1 MPRCT
6 VCTHQDR
13 SQIERALIK
22 GDTSQRAIA
31 RQYDVSHG
39 AINRHVHAGHVAKLL
54 TKADIPALAAV
65 VVEEDAVRVQANGVM
80 EDLAQMKREAFDVL
94 KEARGWALQTGVDG
108 RVIGPGQKD
117 IWTVRL
123 QAVNSLNKTVE
134 TIGKVTGELAEKHLH
149 VHTSPEWLLLREV
162 IVKALAPYPE
172 AKAAVVAAIQA
183 SNGSFNEGV

>member
-1 MPRCT
+1 M
-6 VCTHQDR
+6 
-13 SQIERALIK
+13 
-22 GDTSQRAIA
+22 
-31 RQYDVSHG
+31 
-39 AINRHVHAGHVAKLL
+39 
-54 TKADIPALAAV
+54 
-65 VVEEDAVRVQANGVM
+65 VEEDAVRVQANGVM